1 MTSYSNIPSYNQDDE
16 FDLAK
21 DDGADSDDES
31 WTSPQAQVNDQQD
44 LSSHNHSLH
53 HVNNPLRC
61 LLKDVTLRRPPS
73 NETPSETSS
82 ESCSSSESSSESS
95 DDMSEDDSPYDP
107 TDNVLES
114 NAKVS
119 RVDAKEVQDVT
130 LRKRIVF
137 ICSSLCLYLIQK
149 SIQPNHS

>member
-16 FDLAK
+16 FDPAK
-21 DDGADSDDES
+21 DNGADSDDES
-31 WTSPQAQVNDQQD
+31 WTSPQVQVNDQQD

-53 HVNNPLRC
+53 HVNNSLRC
-61 LLKDVTLRRPPS
+61 LLKDITLCRPPS
-73 NETPSETSS
+73 NKTPSETSS
-82 ESCSSSESSSESS
+82 ESSSSSESYSESS

-119 RVDAKEVQDVT
+119 WVDAKEVQDVT
-130 LRKRIVF
+130 LHKQIVF